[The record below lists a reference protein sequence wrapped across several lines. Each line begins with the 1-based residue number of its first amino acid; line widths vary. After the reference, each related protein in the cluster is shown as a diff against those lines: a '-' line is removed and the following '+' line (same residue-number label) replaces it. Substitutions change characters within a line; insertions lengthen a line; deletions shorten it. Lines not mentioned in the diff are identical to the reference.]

1 MQYTF
6 GVDVG
11 GTAIKYGLFGDG
23 LIEKWSSPT
32 RVDATGSQIL
42 PDIAAALAA
51 CQARHSITPGQI
63 AGIGI
68 GVPGPVDAAGRVNR
82 CVNLNWGVFNI
93 CQALEALTGLPVRAG
108 NDANVAALG
117 EYYDGGGQGC
127 RSMVMVTFGTG
138 VGGGIILDGKI
149 LNGAHGVGGEIGH
162 IVVNRDE
169 PVACT
174 CGKRG
179 CVEQYASA
187 PGICRAAQQALAATD
202 APSLL
207 RRLDPLTC
215 KDIFACAAQGDA
227 VAAQVL
233 DRTFAYMGEF
243 LADVLLRDRPAAGRA
258 GRRRLRSGAAA
269 ASRHC
274 APLPPVHVP
283 RLPRHGICP
292 GHPGQRRR
300 DLRRSQPV
308 PVRPLMRKKRAAL
321 LSFWKRSAFFRFFSP
336 QGPFYSA
343 EIRK

>member
-23 LIEKWSSPT
+23 LIEKWASPT
-32 RVDATGSQIL
+32 RVDANGSQIL

-227 VAAQVL
+227 VAVQVL

-243 LADVLLRDRPAAGRA
+243 LADVCCVIDPQRVVLGGGVSAAGQQLLRGIAPHFHRFMFHACQGTEFALATLGNAAGIY
-258 GRRRLRSGAAA
+258 GAA
-269 ASRHC
+269 S
-274 APLPPVHVP
+274 LF
-283 RLPRHGICP
+283 
-292 GHPGQRRR
+292 
-300 DLRRSQPV
+300 RSD
-308 PVRPLMRKKRAAL
+308 R
-321 LSFWKRSAFFRFFSP
+321 
-336 QGPFYSA
+336 
-343 EIRK
+343 